1 MLTTFLMIP
10 NHTYSMTR
18 NQNVQVAD
26 DREEKLSGKFSFTE
40 DPLEDVDNI
49 SYDS

>member
-1 MLTTFLMIP
+1 MIP

-18 NQNVQVAD
+18 NQNVQAAD
-26 DREEKLSGKFSFTE
+26 DPQEKLSGGLSFTE